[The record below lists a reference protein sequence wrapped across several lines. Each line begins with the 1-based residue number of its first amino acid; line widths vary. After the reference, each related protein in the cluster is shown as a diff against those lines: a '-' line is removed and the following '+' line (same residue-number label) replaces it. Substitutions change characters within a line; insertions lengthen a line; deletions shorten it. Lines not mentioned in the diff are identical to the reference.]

1 MTGTL
6 AGADAFWKERVK
18 KEVKTQ
24 MVHQEEFEVID
35 IPQQIDFY
43 NKVDAS
49 PNKQATMS
57 S

>member
-24 MVHQEEFEVID
+24 MVHQEEFDVID